1 MLLQLGPISRQIDG
15 IQIISNK
22 NSVGVAD
29 VHAHRVLERTGAD
42 YQMKRIHFTGR
53 GDVLPGGSQFTH
65 LYGHLF
71 FAGLAAPEQ
80 TAQGVDHHLFAF
92 AFLHEEPPYA
102 REAFPQAST
111 SRRFYNDQFIAPHA
125 FVPAANPMN

>member
-53 GDVLPGGSQFTH
+53 GDVLP
-65 LYGHLF
+65 
-71 FAGLAAPEQ
+71 
-80 TAQGVDHHLFAF
+80 DHHLFAF